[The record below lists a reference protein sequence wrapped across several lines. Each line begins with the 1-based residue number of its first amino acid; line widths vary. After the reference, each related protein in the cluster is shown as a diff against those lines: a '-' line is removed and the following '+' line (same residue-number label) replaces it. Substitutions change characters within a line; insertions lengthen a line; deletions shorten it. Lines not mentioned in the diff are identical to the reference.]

1 VLSCYEGDTCRLDR
15 EVLPGRD
22 RFRLADADAP
32 EIEGKCAAEKQRAIE
47 ARDYTRSMVVGRV
60 VSLLAERPDKYRK
73 RLDAY
78 VSVDGRDLGSA
89 LIAAGLARPYGQPAG
104 WCD

>member
-1 VLSCYEGDTCRLDR
+1 
-15 EVLPGRD
+15 
-22 RFRLADADAP
+22 
-32 EIEGKCAAEKQRAIE
+32 
-47 ARDYTRSMVVGRV
+47 MVVGRV
-60 VSLLAERPDKYRK
+60 VSLLAVRPDKYRK

-89 LIAAGLARPYGQPAG
+89 PIAAGLARPYGQRAG